1 MSNNEQKCGLIS
13 LIGFPNSGK
22 STLVNNLVNS
32 KISIIS
38 SKVQTTQ
45 KAIRGILTLDKNQMI
60 FIDTPGLLK
69 PKSFLDKNMTRDI
82 YKTFYDSD
90 INLVIFDV
98 RRKVDILAQK
108 FIKNLIKKKNK
119 NILVINKIDLVE
131 KEKLLYVSK
140 KLNEIFKFEDTFMI
154 SALKKKGLKEL
165 INKVKKEIPKKK
177 WIYDISDTTDQ
188 KDDFIC
194 SEITREK
201 IFKFLNK
208 ELPYNVRIQTEIVK
222 KKTIYK
228 IFQTIFIKKESQ
240 KAILIGKNGEKLK
253 KIAMSSRLE
262 MEKKYKQKIFLEV
275 FVTTE
280 KKNR

>member
-1 MSNNEQKCGLIS
+1 
-13 LIGFPNSGK
+13 
-22 STLVNNLVNS
+22 
-32 KISIIS
+32 
-38 SKVQTTQ
+38 
-45 KAIRGILTLDKNQMI
+45 
-60 FIDTPGLLK
+60 
-69 PKSFLDKNMTRDI
+69 
-82 YKTFYDSD
+82 
-90 INLVIFDV
+90 
-98 RRKVDILAQK
+98 
-108 FIKNLIKKKNK
+108 
-119 NILVINKIDLVE
+119 
-131 KEKLLYVSK
+131 
-140 KLNEIFKFEDTFMI
+140 MI
-154 SALKKKGLKEL
+154 SALKKRGLKEL

-253 KIAMSSRLE
+253 RIAMNSRLE